1 MADVYGDHSVVC
13 KHGPARYKIHNAIRD
28 TTVRVCQEAL
38 LSPIVE
44 PELPGGGRGDVLL
57 RFPGPAGNR
66 SLVVVDFAMPTIA
79 TRPRAA
85 LAAPGG
91 AATRYEQIKRDKYQT
106 RADEMGAE
114 LVPVIVDDAGAMG

>member
-1 MADVYGDHSVVC
+1 M
-13 KHGPARYKIHNAIRD
+13 HGPARYKIHNAIRD

-66 SLVVVDFAMPTIA
+66 SLVVVDFAMTTIA

-91 AATRYEQIKRDKYQT
+91 AALGSAGRRFTAAFRD
-106 RADEMGAE
+106 DM
-114 LVPVIVDDAGAMG
+114 LVSFCFVSLKGRETTGFSR

>member
-1 MADVYGDHSVVC
+1 M
-13 KHGPARYKIHNAIRD
+13 HGPARYKIHNAIRD

-66 SLVVVDFAMPTIA
+66 SLVVVDFAMTTIA

-106 RADEMGAE
+106 RAASE
-114 LVPVIVDDAGAMG
+114 LHAVSTL